1 MSNAPVRI
9 AIIGTGGI
17 ARSHLA
23 AMAEESDR
31 VEVVAAV
38 DIDEER
44 VRAFAQEYDIPNA
57 YTDVAAMLER
67 KKPDLVHIA
76 TPPASHADLSVLAL
90 EAGAWVLCEKPLC
103 ASLAEMDRIEAAE
116 QVTGAYCS
124 SVFQWRFGSGGQHLK
139 RLIRSGELGRP
150 LVGNVLTTWYRTPAY
165 YTIPWR
171 GKWETEVGGCS
182 MGHGIHAMDFLLYQ
196 FGEWQEVRAMIGTLD
211 RDIEVEDVSMAMV
224 RFANGAMANI
234 TNSVLSPREESYL
247 RFDFERATVELTH
260 LYAYDNEDWAYS
272 MPKGAGRE
280 EHLAAWQALPPN
292 VHSSH
297 GAQLTALI
305 DSMERGERP
314 LVSGS
319 AARGTIEF
327 LASLYKSAM
336 TGQPVTRGSIVPG
349 DPFYDRMCG
358 PCDQGWQRS

>member
-1 MSNAPVRI
+1 MSKPPIRT

-17 ARSHLA
+17 ARSHLK

-31 VEVVAAV
+31 VDVVAAV
-38 DIDEER
+38 DIDDER
-44 VRAFAQEYDIPNA
+44 VRSFADQYDIPNA
-57 YTDVAAMLER
+57 YTDAAAMLASEQ
-67 KKPDLVHIA
+67 PDLVHIA
-76 TPPASHADLSVLAL
+76 TPPGSHADLCVLAL

-103 ASLAEMDRIEAAE
+103 ASLAEMDRIEVAEAA
-116 QVTGAYCS
+116 TGNYCS
-124 SVFQWRFGSGGQHLK
+124 SVFQWRFGSGGRHLK
-139 RLIRSGELGRP
+139 CLIDGGDLGRP
-150 LVGNVLTTWYRTPAY
+150 LVGNVLTTWYRTPEY
-165 YTIPWR
+165 YAVPWR
-171 GKWETEVGGCS
+171 GNWAMELGGCS

-196 FGEWQEVRAMIGTLD
+196 FGEWQEVSAMIGTLD

-234 TNSVLSPREESYL
+234 TNSVLSSRQETYI
-247 RFDFERATVELTH
+247 RFDFQKATVELTH
-260 LYAYDNEDWAYS
+260 LYAYDNKDWAYS
-272 MPKGAGRE
+272 IPEGSDLE
-280 EHLAAWQALPPN
+280 DELAAWQALPQN

-297 GAQLTALI
+297 GAQLTALL

-314 LVSGS
+314 LVSGP

-336 TGQPVTRGSIVPG
+336 TGQSVTRGSIVPG

-358 PCDQGWQRS
+358 PCDQAWQRS